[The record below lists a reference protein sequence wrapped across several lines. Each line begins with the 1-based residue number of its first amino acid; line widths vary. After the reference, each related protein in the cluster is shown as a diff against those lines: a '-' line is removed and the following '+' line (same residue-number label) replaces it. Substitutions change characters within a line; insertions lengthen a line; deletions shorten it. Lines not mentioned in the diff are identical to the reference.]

1 MYNSDMETDAQPSST
16 HSKTFTTDIDLNYT
30 DKPFVFDLDS
40 RVRVPRNGFKGCGDS
55 YMVNDACLAESD
67 IEKYTVTPEEVLQ
80 LKTCFDRINRKT
92 KKEINNSVVCS
103 NDSSP
108 GPIRYWQEKR
118 EILRSLFNERYLR
131 LRQLLIRTRYRYNMR
146 HYIVT
151 PPIRQCTHHYDSALR
166 RLCRLDGLSP
176 QELQKKRVYLQR
188 DKDWGSLKSCPRSSV
203 VNNVSLQKLW
213 KTLTDTELVNKSIK
227 DQTQGGKSFLKQVV
241 IPGKMLNCLYGKVLP
256 DPTLQPDEIGIPCHL
271 MEGAFQAV
279 DMNKVAAIVKRDPV
293 FSSDAITTF
302 TRVVRNR
309 YPYITLPSEIITN
322 KQLDFDGDNVSIM
335 MVHSGRCYIET
346 LMRLSAKI
354 AMYCQFYRTR
364 LTFSQT
370 NGFRIAGFLRHVRET
385 ITQAAVVDSTYHME
399 SEVDIVKGYFGRTF
413 AHCRYSVHPDWN
425 LTQQL
430 GETLLSLSQQY
441 GPFIAYGFMMNV
453 RSLSFT
459 GYNARRIYP
468 IGPDPKVMA
477 MNIAESG
484 SKGTRE
490 AVERMFNMTTTKE
503 TRSAETL
510 EYAKTF
516 IEAKSLIRKQG
527 HNAKKMDSAFQ
538 NIIVDHNEHLTL
550 RVNNI
555 IYDLG
560 HITNYMQ
567 REWIM
572 SDLTTRCLLE
582 DVFEYESSM
591 RGITLACG
599 YRPDTKINQF
609 RDFVTGFTNKS
620 SSNTPPSNK
629 IPSPAVNNHMSV
641 LQENTL
647 HTIELKR
654 LMMNTPF
661 GNNNDS
667 VMIGT
672 NNAFS
677 SSHTTASETLEADH
691 DRFYFW
697 DKIIEQVL
705 EQR

>member
-1 MYNSDMETDAQPSST
+1 METDAPFVSNESF
-16 HSKTFTTDIDLNYT
+16 KINMDLNYT
-30 DKPFVFDLDS
+30 DKPFVFDLES

-67 IEKYTVTPEEVLQ
+67 VEKYAITPEEVLQ

-92 KKEINNSVVCS
+92 KKEINGVVSS
-103 NDSSP
+103 NDGSS
-108 GPIRYWQEKR
+108 GPIRYWQEQR
-118 EILRSLFNERYLR
+118 EMLRSLFNERYLK

-151 PPIRQCTHHYDSALR
+151 PPIRQCTHHYDSVLR

-188 DKDWGSLKSCPRSSV
+188 DKDWGSLKSRHRSSV

-256 DPTLQPDEIGIPCHL
+256 DPTLQPDEIGIPYHL
-271 MEGAFQAV
+271 MEGAFQAM

-302 TRVVRNR
+302 TRVVRNP

-385 ITQAAVVDSTYHME
+385 ISQAVVATNHME
-399 SEVDIVKGYFGRTF
+399 SEVDIVTGYFGRTF
-413 AHCRYSVHPDWN
+413 THCRYSVHPDWN
-425 LTQQL
+425 VTQQL

-441 GPFIAYGFMMNV
+441 GPFVAYGFMMNV

-459 GYNARRIYP
+459 GYNTHRIYP

-484 SKGTRE
+484 SKGTKE

-582 DVFEYESSM
+582 DVFEYESAM
-591 RGITLACG
+591 RGITLASG
-599 YRPDTKINQF
+599 HRPDTKTNGF
-609 RDFVTGFTNKS
+609 GGFPTGFTNS
-620 SSNTPPSNK
+620 WFSNTPQPSNT
-629 IPSPAVNNHMSV
+629 IPSSANNCTSV
-641 LQENTL
+641 LQENTC
-647 HTIELKR
+647 HITELKR
-654 LMMNTPF
+654 LKMNSTF
-661 GNNNDS
+661 CSNNNSINGDYS
-667 VMIGT
+667 F
-672 NNAFS
+672 AS
-677 SSHTTASETLEADH
+677 SGSSNTSASKILEADH
-691 DRFYFW
+691 DRYYFW
-697 DKIIEQVL
+697 DNIIEQVM
-705 EQR
+705 EQRREWVK